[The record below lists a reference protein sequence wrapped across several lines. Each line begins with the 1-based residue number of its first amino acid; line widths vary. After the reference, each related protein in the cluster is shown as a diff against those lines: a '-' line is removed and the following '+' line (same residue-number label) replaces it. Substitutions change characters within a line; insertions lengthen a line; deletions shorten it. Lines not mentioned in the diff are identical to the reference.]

1 MTSFHH
7 CTQVHKGVRGFIID
21 SDTKHG
27 IANATV
33 SIRGIEHTV
42 KSAADGDFWRLLA
55 PGTYT
60 ITVSAHR

>member
-1 MTSFHH
+1 M
-7 CTQVHKGVRGFIID
+7 HKGVRGFVVD
-21 SDTKHG
+21 GDTKRA

-33 SIRGIEHTV
+33 SIEGIEHTV
-42 KSAADGDFWRLLA
+42 TSAADGDFWRLLA